1 MKAICAAL
9 ALLLAVPAGLAAPT
23 EMQPGLWEITTTME
37 IQGMPQRMPAQKVRH
52 CYTKKDIEEKN
63 PTIPQSQDKNCQ
75 IKDYKVEDNMAS
87 WGMVCTGENAMSASG
102 TMTIGATAFSGT
114 MKSHSGEGGE
124 AMDVT
129 QTWSGKRVG
138 DCK

>member
-1 MKAICAAL
+1 MKKTFAAL
-9 ALLLAVPAGLAAPT
+9 ALLLSVPAGLAAST
-23 EMQPGLWEITTTME
+23 EMQPGLWEITTRVE
-37 IQGMPQRMPAQKVRH
+37 IQNMPQRMPPQTIRH

-75 IKDYKVEDNMAS
+75 IKDYVLDGNKAS
-87 WGMVCTGENAMSASG
+87 WSMVCTGENPMSASG
-102 TMTIGATAFSGT
+102 TMTIGATSFSGT

-129 QTWSGKRVG
+129 QSWSGKRVG